1 MLSCSSII
9 NIIIIIIIK
18 HIPRSQLPAV
28 LVVFLVQVGY
38 IFNIKSLFVLII
50 SHFPH
55 PHKTSPS
62 ASGLSNRSHLP
73 YH

>member
-9 NIIIIIIIK
+9 NIIIIIK
-18 HIPRSQLPAV
+18 HIPHSQLPAV

-38 IFNIKSLFVLII
+38 IFTIKSLFVLII

-62 ASGLSNRSHLP
+62 ASGLSNCSHLP